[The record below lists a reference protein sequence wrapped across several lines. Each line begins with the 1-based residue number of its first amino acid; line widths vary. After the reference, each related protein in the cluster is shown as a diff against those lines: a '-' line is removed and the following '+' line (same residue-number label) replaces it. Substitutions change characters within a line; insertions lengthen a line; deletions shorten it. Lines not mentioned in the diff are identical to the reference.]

1 MALASAEPRGTVPR
15 LSHTTVPPRPIVT
28 RDRSNPVS
36 VIETW
41 WPLGGVGGGEL
52 DVEVEVDVEVLV
64 VELEL
69 DVVVE
74 LELDVVV
81 ELELDVVVELELDVV
96 VELELDVDEVEVD
109 VDVLV
114 VDEVEVDVD
123 VLDVEVLTVGDGVG
137 EDDAHVGGIGSGAG
151 RT

>member
-1 MALASAEPRGTVPR
+1 MSKPVFHHPMALASTEPRGTVPR

-74 LELDVVV
+74 LELDV
-81 ELELDVVVELELDVV
+81 
-96 VELELDVDEVEVD
+96 DEVEVD

-151 RT
+151 RTGCQFGSMSVAALVAG

>member
-1 MALASAEPRGTVPR
+1 MALASTEPRGTVPR

-69 DVVVE
+69 DVVEE
-74 LELDVVV
+74 L
-81 ELELDVVVELELDVV
+81 
-96 VELELDVDEVEVD
+96 EVD

-151 RT
+151 RTGCQFGSMSVAALVAG